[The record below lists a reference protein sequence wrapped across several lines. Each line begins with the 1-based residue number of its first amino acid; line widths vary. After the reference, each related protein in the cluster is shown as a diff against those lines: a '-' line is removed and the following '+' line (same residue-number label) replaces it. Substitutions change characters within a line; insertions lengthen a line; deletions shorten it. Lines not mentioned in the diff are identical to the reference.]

1 MARQQTGAVLYHH
14 SAQCSCCWCSLPLFF
29 FFDAQDRNCLI
40 LIINNPLIIRRGERK
55 NRYLHPVAHDQIKQS
70 SQGQTGMLSSLGRGS
85 WRLSALQGQT
95 TAKPRTSKGTGQR
108 PRPKAVQLQ
117 QQCCHVRAKE
127 HRQQFPSA
135 ASQTPPVTETGCA
148 MKLVLWSRYFRLK
161 SSCTQLFQ

>member
-40 LIINNPLIIRRGERK
+40 LIINNLLIIRRGERK

-95 TAKPRTSKGTGQR
+95 TH
-108 PRPKAVQLQ
+108 VQGN
-117 QQCCHVRAKE
+117 RAKAKT
-127 HRQQFPSA
+127 QSCA
-135 ASQTPPVTETGCA
+135 AA
-148 MKLVLWSRYFRLK
+148 AAVLPCQS
-161 SSCTQLFQ
+161 